1 MTDVHPTHPV
11 PMTECPRCRVEVP
24 VANFCGRCG
33 CRGGHLR
40 LLRPS
45 TFGAEPGEKV
55 LRPFLASSL
64 FPHLPD
70 RSRTPFR
77 ITLAVAAAGLILAA
91 LMQVP
96 AVGISIAALGLPV
109 LFALYLRASA
119 ADRDCRTRSLIVA
132 AGLGAVLGTGWV
144 LACGHF
150 VAQSFGVPMAVGL
163 SMHHLFREGA
173 VIPVIGV
180 VLMVVPT
187 VVVRL
192 ARPGSRESL
201 DGFVIGALAGL
212 AFSAAATLARLAPQV
227 ATGLIAH
234 ARPREGLLVEVILG
248 GVTVPITAAAASGMV
263 GIALWFRP
271 RSGPAEPGGRVRL
284 VLVLLTALALI
295 GHAGVAVVDM
305 VGLPDRTM
313 LVGHLTATAAI
324 LLLLRIAMQLALL
337 HELPDPIAEDR
348 QLLCPRCEMVVP
360 DMAFCP
366 QCGAANR
373 AASQQSRRERR
384 ERTHLADTGA
394 GDGPGAGE
402 LIYPGYATP
411 ADRYAAPRV
420 RRPRYGWLLGRWGT
434 AITAVAVL
442 LAGAALVLTPKVAHF
457 MCPPE
462 CGTPPRGTPVMGLPR
477 FTPPDGTFSVAYPA
491 PGSAYTVS
499 TTDSGVTATFTGGG
513 GGVMQLFAEPAGGRP
528 ARDVVRAI
536 VARTFPAAKVAYE
549 IPNAMVGY
557 QPGYG
562 EVADVW
568 PQSTTASSERV
579 RILILAAVKNDLA
592 LVGFATGPYRAFG
605 PDFGPG
611 PPSGA
616 NLEIAVDMGKYV
628 NSFLWRGDPA
638 R

>member
-1 MTDVHPTHPV
+1 MTHAVAE
-11 PMTECPRCRVEVP
+11 MECPRCRVEVP
-24 VANFCGRCG
+24 AGNFCGLCG
-33 CRGGHLR
+33 CQGGHLR
-40 LLRPS
+40 VLRPA
-45 TFGAEPGEKV
+45 TFGAEPSEQV
-55 LRPFLASSL
+55 LLPFLTSSL
-64 FPHLPD
+64 FPHLPNK
-70 RSRTPFR
+70 SRTPFR
-77 ITLAVAAAGLILAA
+77 VALAIAAAGLVLAA
-91 LMQVP
+91 VLRLP
-96 AVGISIAALGLPV
+96 ALGISISALGLPV
-109 LFALYLRASA
+109 LFVLYLRASA
-119 ADRDCRTRSLIVA
+119 ADRDCRRISLILA
-132 AGLGAVLGTGWV
+132 AGLGALLGAAWV

-150 VAQSFGVPMAVGL
+150 VARSYGVPMTVGL
-163 SMHHLFREGA
+163 GLHHLLREGL
-173 VIPVIGV
+173 VIPVVGV
-180 VLMVVPT
+180 LLMLIPT

-212 AFSAAATLARLAPQV
+212 AFSAAATLVRLAPQIAV
-227 ATGLIAH
+227 GLIAH
-234 ARPREGLLVEVILG
+234 NRPLQGLLVEVVLG
-248 GVTVPITAAAASGMV
+248 GVTIPITAAAASGMV
-263 GIALWFRP
+263 GITLWFQP
-271 RSGPAEPGGRVRL
+271 RSGPGEHPRRMRL
-284 VLVLLTALALI
+284 TLSLLTAAALI
-295 GHAGVAVVDM
+295 AHAGAAVVDM
-305 VGLPDRTM
+305 VGLPETTM
-313 LVGHLTATAAI
+313 LIGHLTVTALI
-324 LLLLRIAMQLALL
+324 LLLLRATMQLALL
-337 HELPDPIAEDR
+337 HEIPDPIYPE
-348 QLLCPRCEMVVP
+348 QPLMCLRCEMVVP

-366 QCGAANR
+366 CCGAATR
-373 AASQQSRRERR
+373 AASQQSRREQRTVHAQPAPQAPEVDGA
-384 ERTHLADTGA
+384 ER
-394 GDGPGAGE
+394 
-402 LIYPGYATP
+402 IYPGYALP
-411 ADRYAAPRV
+411 DDRYAAPAP
-420 RRPRYGWLLGRWGT
+420 RRPRFGWLLGRWAT
-434 AITAVAVL
+434 VILAVSATL
-442 LAGAALVLTPKVAHF
+442 GGAALLLAPKVAHY

-462 CGTPPRGTPVMGLPR
+462 CGMPPRGTPVMALPR
-477 FTPPDGTFSVAYPA
+477 FSAPDGAFSVAYPA

-513 GGVMQLFAEPAGGRP
+513 GGVMQLFSEPAAGRS

-536 VARTFPAAKVAYE
+536 VARTFPTAKVSYE